1 MSTPINSQVTAAR
14 LPLNSQLRNDSPP
27 TQRRGIELVPRRV
40 RNGSFATKT
49 QLLTGIVVI
58 TNVIGNLLLSEGMHR
73 VGKIVSA
80 SPADYVRAF
89 VNPWV
94 IGGSLILVIWMIGDL
109 ALLSRADLSFVLP
122 VTASA
127 YVLIAIAAHLLL
139 SDHISWE
146 RWLGIVVIT
155 LGVILAEE
163 TPTLTA
169 GRPPEDKV

>member
-1 MSTPINSQVTAAR
+1 MNP
-14 LPLNSQLRNDSPP
+14 QLRNDSHRAPSP
-27 TQRRGIELVPRRV
+27 TIELVPPLARKRA
-40 RNGSFATKT
+40 FATKT
-49 QLLTGIVVI
+49 QLLTGVVVI

-94 IGGSLILVIWMIGDL
+94 ITGSLILVIWMIGDL

-127 YVLIAIAAHLLL
+127 YVLIAIFGHFFLR
-139 SDHISWE
+139 DHISWE

-169 GRPPEDKV
+169 GRAPEDEI

>member
-1 MSTPINSQVTAAR
+1 MVLVTTRAG
-14 LPLNSQLRNDSPP
+14 
-27 TQRRGIELVPRRV
+27 RR
-40 RNGSFATKT
+40 SFATKT
-49 QLLTGIVVI
+49 QFLTAVVVI

-94 IGGSLILVIWMIGDL
+94 IVGTCILVIWMISDL

-127 YVLIAIAAHLLL
+127 YVLIAIAGHFLLR
-139 SDHISWE
+139 DRISWE
-146 RWLGIVVIT
+146 RWLGILVIT

-169 GRPPEDKV
+169 GRPPEDQV

>member
-1 MSTPINSQVTAAR
+1 MT
-14 LPLNSQLRNDSPP
+14 
-27 TQRRGIELVPRRV
+27 LVPPPRR
-40 RNGSFATKT
+40 RAFYTKT
-49 QLLTGIVVI
+49 QLLTAVVVI
-58 TNVIGNLLLSEGMHR
+58 SNVIGNLLLSEGMHR

-94 IGGSLILVIWMIGDL
+94 VGGTCILVIWMISDL

-122 VTASA
+122 VTASS
-127 YVLIAIAAHLLL
+127 YVLIALAGHFLLR
-139 SDHISWE
+139 DHISWE
-146 RWLGIVVIT
+146 RWAGIVVIT

-169 GRPPEDKV
+169 GRPPEDQI

>member
-1 MSTPINSQVTAAR
+1 MNTQVR
-14 LPLNSQLRNDSPP
+14 IDSPP
-27 TQRRGIELVPRRV
+27 AQRRTVELVPSSTRR
-40 RNGSFATKT
+40 RAFATKT
-49 QLLTGIVVI
+49 QVLTGVVVI
-58 TNVIGNLLLSEGMHR
+58 TNVIGNLLLSQGMHR

-80 SPADYVRAF
+80 SPAAYIRAF

-94 IGGSLILVIWMIGDL
+94 IGGTCILVIWMISDL

-122 VTASA
+122 VTASS
-127 YVLIAIAAHLLL
+127 YVLIAIAAHFLL
-139 SDHISWE
+139 SDRISWE

-169 GRPPEDKV
+169 GRPPEEQV